1 MSSGNSR
8 LKSRKPKPL
17 KMNRQQELAFSRL
30 VFGVVDSCT
39 DHYGRQHTDREVA
52 VMAVEMIR
60 RGLLEWDGKT
70 WVIPDKV
77 QQQFRTMFGS
87 TGP

>member
-8 LKSRKPKPL
+8 LKARKPKPL

-39 DHYGRQHTDREVA
+39 DRSGCGPSYK
-52 VMAVEMIR
+52 R
-60 RGLLEWDGKT
+60 RLISG
-70 WVIPDKV
+70 IPMLAA
-77 QQQFRTMFGS
+77 TSLALTGS
-87 TGP
+87 GSV